1 MEPED
6 IKSEDEDKMRERDIL
21 YSRFIAKYLDIING
35 KLESMQ
41 GDIDFINRKLHEV
54 T

>member
-1 MEPED
+1 MEPEV

-21 YSRFIAKYLDIING
+21 YSHFTAKYLDIING
-35 KLESMQ
+35 KLESIQ
-41 GDIDFINRKLHEV
+41 GDIDFINRKLHEE

>member
-6 IKSEDEDKMRERDIL
+6 IKSEDEDKMRERDIQ
-21 YSRFIAKYLDIING
+21 YSHFIAKYLDIING
-35 KLESMQ
+35 KLESIQ
-41 GDIDFINRKLHEV
+41 GNVDTINKKLHEV

>member
-21 YSRFIAKYLDIING
+21 YSHFIAKYLNIING
-35 KLESMQ
+35 KLESIQ
-41 GDIDFINRKLHEV
+41 GNVDTINKKLHEV